1 MLAPMRTCLLLVF
14 LVGAGCGSAD
24 HTGDAPPATP
34 QPPTAPTTRTAPPG
48 EAHGQPPIAVPAEPP
63 SVPTAAPP
71 TALEPAAGAA
81 QTDEHHADLV
91 VAAPF
96 DAVVARVS
104 YPEPW
109 LYSNLLYES
118 NNDAMRGPRDADGLF
133 SEAALGCARLRALA
147 VRTRG
152 VFVLRDA
159 LFSQPDHPI
168 DAAPEAP
175 VLPPSWVSVGVAE
188 TLEGRALV
196 GVTAPTLED
205 DAAWAALPST
215 DAMFGSF
222 PPSDRLFA
230 ASREPIA
237 TSARPIALRARHARI
252 TLRALALDVDAML
265 RAARSGHDAH
275 ERARAVAEAG
285 AVRIATSD
293 ALCFGDARDHII
305 PVSVENPSAHEIDD
319 EGKGFAVRG
328 RELSPEA
335 MALARAAV
343 LRVRLAA
350 GPLAIERYHLGR
362 ADERRRLRGVL
373 ADLVPRGSTGA
384 DVWVWANGGLDARG
398 VGGTPPD
405 AFVPSFRAE
414 LAGDERI
421 ATRRVRMLGKPHVDL
436 REGDARA
443 VLEAAI
449 QAHARWS
456 MPVSVNVNARRLR
469 SIVSATPEP

>member
-1 MLAPMRTCLLLVF
+1 MRTCLLLVF
-14 LVGAGCGSAD
+14 LVGAGCGSGD
-24 HTGDAPPATP
+24 HAGDAPAATP
-34 QPPTAPTTRTAPPG
+34 RPPTAPTPRAAPPV
-48 EAHGQPPIAVPAEPP
+48 EERVQPPAARPAEPL
-63 SVPTAAPP
+63 SAAMAAPP
-71 TALEPAAGAA
+71 TALAPSADAAPAS
-81 QTDEHHADLV
+81 EFHADLV

-133 SEAALGCARLRALA
+133 SEAALGCTRLRALA

-168 DAAPEAP
+168 DAVPEAP
-175 VLPPSWVSVGVAE
+175 MLPPSWVSVGVAE

-196 GVTAPTLED
+196 GLTAPALDD
-205 DAAWAALPST
+205 DAAWAALTST

-222 PPSDRLFA
+222 PRSDRLFA
-230 ASREPIA
+230 ASREPVA
-237 TSARPIALRARHARI
+237 TSARPIALRARHARV
-252 TLRALALDVDAML
+252 TLRALAEDVDAML
-265 RAARSGHDAH
+265 RAARSGLDAH

-285 AVRIATSD
+285 AARIAVSD
-293 ALCFGDARDHII
+293 ALCFGDARSHLI
-305 PVSVENPSAHEIDD
+305 PISVENPSAHEIDD
-319 EGKGFAVRG
+319 EGKGFAVSG
-328 RELSPEA
+328 RELSPES

-362 ADERRRLRGVL
+362 ANERRRLRDVL

-414 LAGDERI
+414 LAGDARI

-436 REGDARA
+436 REVDARA
-443 VLEAAI
+443 VLETAI

-469 SIVSATPEP
+469 AIVSPTPAP